1 VTLNQALVFHR
12 RRGPE
17 GPAAGS
23 EATGSPDVSVP
34 GNFGLVGARADVV
47 AAGGH
52 DAEARAANGRVAR
65 FSRTELGLLCLI
77 VFDLL
82 LGLGLRDGGLIG
94 WGVGCL
100 AIASAIACWRS
111 GAVRMR
117 APASPRPVV

>member
-1 VTLNQALVFHR
+1 MTLNQALVFHR

-23 EATGSPDVSVP
+23 ETTGRPETSVP
-34 GNFGLVGARADVV
+34 GTFGLVGATAEG
-47 AAGGH
+47 ASAGGH
-52 DAEARAANGRVAR
+52 DVEARAANGRVAR

-82 LGLGLRDGGLIG
+82 LGLGLRDLRLIG

-111 GAVRMR
+111 GAVGLK
-117 APASPRPVV
+117 APASPTPVG